1 MGEKLPESAVGR
13 NITKE
18 TLLMI
23 QTSWK
28 ERLTS
33 PVGEV
38 MAALLVVQPLL
49 DVLSYF
55 MGQVDATWL
64 TTTLRTVLLIAVCLY
79 GFAIT
84 ENRRAYYVMYG
95 VVVGFW
101 LLHIGNSLRLGYQ
114 DPVGDAAEY
123 LKLVQ
128 FPLWTLSFVTF
139 FRQRK
144 DLDYRVVGMLA
155 ANFGI
160 ILLVIALSYVVG
172 KPVYTYDYPDRNVF
186 IGILG
191 WFGVANSQS
200 SILTLLVSPLLL
212 WGLRSRRLWQFCLCC
227 LFGFGLLYF
236 TGTRLTYYGAILI
249 ACAFLVL
256 LLFRRQQLLFCIPLC
271 LALIVLVVFR
281 GMSPMAE
288 RQALTADSYAI
299 YQEKADEILGEDRDY
314 VYQEG
319 EEIPP
324 EILEKITRVYTE
336 VYDKPGLYGAT
347 LLEDLID
354 EFGLEAVMEQYD
366 YATDPQTLYN
376 TRVKKLTAME
386 MVWQDQDFVTKLV
399 GVEYAQCHVG
409 SHIYDP
415 ENDLPALL
423 YYYGYL
429 GVALYGVFAL
439 YFFVACLGGLIQ
451 DWKRVL
457 CVEFGVPAMMFAMML
472 AGAQFSGQV
481 LRKPSVTVYGSV
493 AAALLYVYLH
503 STKGTGRA
511 IHAGDRFVER
521 EERRSGMWI
530 SRQGGKL

>member
-1 MGEKLPESAVGR
+1 
-13 NITKE
+13 
-18 TLLMI
+18 MI
-23 QTSWK
+23 QTTWK
-28 ERLTS
+28 EKLAF

-38 MAALLVVQPLL
+38 MAALLAVQPLL

-55 MGQVDATWL
+55 MGQAEATWL
-64 TTTLRTVLLIAVCLY
+64 TTALRTILLLAVCLY

-84 ENRRAYYVMYG
+84 ENRRAYYAMYG
-95 VVVGFW
+95 VVGVFW
-101 LLHIGNSLRLGYQ
+101 LLHMANSFRLGYQ

-144 DLDYRVVGMLA
+144 NLDYRVAGMLA

-200 SILTLLVSPLLL
+200 SILTLLVPPLLL

-227 LFGFGLLYF
+227 LAGFGLLYF

-249 ACAFLVL
+249 AGAFLVL
-256 LLFRRQQLLFCIPLC
+256 LVLRRQQLLFCIPLC
-271 LALIVLVVFR
+271 VALVALIVFR
-281 GMSPMAE
+281 GASPMAE
-288 RQALTADSYAI
+288 RQGLTADSYSI
-299 YQEKADEILGEDRDY
+299 YQEKADAILGEDKDY
-314 VYQEG
+314 VYKEG

-354 EFGLEAVMEQYD
+354 EFGLEAVMEQYN

-386 MVWQDQDFVTKLV
+386 MVWQKQDFITKLV

-423 YYYGYL
+423 YYYGYV
-429 GVALYGVFAL
+429 GVALYGLFVL
-439 YFFVACLGGLIQ
+439 YFFGACIKGLVKNWQ
-451 DWKRVL
+451 RVL
-457 CVEFGVPAMMFAMML
+457 CVEFGVPAIMFALML
-472 AGAQFSGQV
+472 GGAQFSGQV

-503 STKGTGRA
+503 STRGTAWTLG
-511 IHAGDRFVER
+511 AGDRFI
-521 EERRSGMWI
+521 ERRGKRNGKWSGY
-530 SRQGGKL
+530 QGGKL